1 MAQSPMNVASP
12 RVVSVATAVPATLWP
27 QEAILERLAQYFPL
41 YRHPRVQQLFLNGD
55 IESRYLAMPSDMF
68 GPDNTADDLHKVYKH
83 YSVEL
88 GRQAACRAMA
98 QTGVT
103 PADID
108 LIVVATSTGYLCP
121 GLSARLASE
130 LGLQRNLRRS
140 DLVGMGCAGAMPA
153 LQRASDF
160 VRAYPRKRALAV
172 TVEVSSA
179 CWFVDQTMETVVGN
193 AICADGAAAAVIAS
207 SDSPGPRLESF
218 ETLLDVSYID
228 SVGFS
233 FEMGKNRIVLSGA
246 LRHTAGPLVR
256 EAVDNL
262 LAREGLSI
270 ASIDHWVV
278 HAGGRRVLDGIDA
291 ALGFTCNQ
299 LRHSRDILRTNGN
312 MSSPTVLFALQRTME
327 QARPGATGV
336 MIALG
341 PGLAAEIALLRW

>member
-1 MAQSPMNVASP
+1 
-12 RVVSVATAVPATLWP
+12 VPATLWR

-41 YRHPRVQQLFLNGD
+41 YRHPHVKQIFLNGG
-55 IESRYLAMPSDMF
+55 IESRYLAILSDNF
-68 GPDNTADDLHKVYKH
+68 GPENTADDLHEVFQK

-88 GRQAACRAMA
+88 GSQAAREAMCQA
-98 QTGVT
+98 GLG

-130 LGLQRNLRRS
+130 LNLQRNLRRS

-160 VRAYPRKRALAV
+160 VRAYPQKRALLV
-172 TVEVSSA
+172 TVEVCSA

-193 AICADGAAAAVIAS
+193 AICADGAAAAVVATC
-207 SDSPGPRLESF
+207 DSPGPRLESF
-218 ETLLDVSYID
+218 ETLLDVSFID

-233 FEMGKNRIVLSGA
+233 FEMGKNRIVLSGH
-246 LRHTAGPLVR
+246 LRHSVGPIVKQ
-256 EAVDNL
+256 AVDNL
-262 LAREGLSI
+262 LTREGLTI
-270 ASIDHWVV
+270 PSIDHWVV

-291 ALGFTCNQ
+291 ALGFSCCE

-312 MSSPTVLFALQRTME
+312 MSSPTVLFALQRTLE
-327 QARPGATGV
+327 HVQPGATGV